1 MGRTLLLIL
10 TILTIT
16 ISILA
21 SSASARSL
29 NEVAST
35 STPWLSLGLTA
46 IFAIGLYILM
56 NWGDKREPY
65 KI

>member
-16 ISILA
+16 ISIFA
-21 SSASARSL
+21 SSANAQSITETVNPA
-29 NEVAST
+29 
-35 STPWLSLGLTA
+35 TPWLSIALTA
-46 IFAIGLYILM
+46 AFAVLLYALV